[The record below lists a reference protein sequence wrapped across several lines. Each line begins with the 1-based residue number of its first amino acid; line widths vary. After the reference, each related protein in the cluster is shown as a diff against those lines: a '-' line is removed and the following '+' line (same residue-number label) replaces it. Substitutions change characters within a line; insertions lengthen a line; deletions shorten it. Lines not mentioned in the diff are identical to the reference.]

1 METHQEIFGMQ
12 RSKQNNFSVLS
23 FTREEKR
30 KCETL
35 CLFEQ
40 VFVYSFILTWVKPR
54 LHASSW
60 KQVILDPITEYTDT
74 HRSTVRLWPGK

>member
-23 FTREEKR
+23 YTREEKR

-35 CLFEQ
+35 CVFEQ
-40 VFVYSFILTWVKPR
+40 AFVYSFILTWDKPR
-54 LHASSW
+54 LQASSW
-60 KQVILDPITEYTDT
+60 KQVTLDPITEYTDT
-74 HRSTVRLWPGK
+74 HKSTVRLWPGN